1 VGVDI
6 GSGGFLGETDLLA
19 GILEAGEL
27 GGVGGGDVAIGKEI
41 EDGLGE
47 VGDGAEVG
55 DVAAAEAGAAG
66 DLAGGDAGTVRGD
79 GGGGAD
85 EADGFLVGLERL
97 GCKSFSDAGFVS
109 QRAVTDDAGNLA
121 QAKVLGGSKT
131 ALAIEDDVAV
141 DVPVDED
148 GVDEAAAADVFGEV
162 VDAFEAK
169 GPAGRAG
176 VLADD
181 VHRHVYDRVH
191 GFGEG

>member
-1 VGVDI
+1 MGQTELFIGVV
-6 GSGGFLGETDLLA
+6 
-19 GILEAGEL
+19 EAGEL

-55 DVAAAEAGAAG
+55 DVAATEASTAG
-66 DLAGGDAGTVRGD
+66 DLAVGDTGTVCGD

-85 EADGFLVGLERL
+85 EADGFLVGLEWL
-97 GCKSFSDAGFVS
+97 GCKSVSDAGFVS
-109 QRAVTDDAGNLA
+109 QRAVTDDAGNLT
-121 QAKVLGGSKT
+121 QAKELRGGIA
-131 ALAIEDDVAV
+131 ALAIEDDVSV
-141 DVPVDED
+141 DIPVDED
-148 GVDEAAAADVFGEV
+148 GVDEATAADVFGEV